1 MKKSLLVLCILLITG
16 VILAACAQP
25 APTAQQ
31 PAAQQPAAKQEA
43 PKQDAAKATGKPF
56 RVAVVTPS
64 AKNDHAFSESIY
76 VAMEQLQKEMGKD
89 KFEYV
94 ISENLG
100 NVSDAAAAMRDYA
113 SKGYDLILGHGS
125 QYGASVG
132 EIAPD
137 FPNVSFAWG
146 TAVDTFE
153 SKGVKNVFAYT
164 VAGQE
169 GAYAMGIAA
178 AMLSKSKTIGL
189 VGPIPAGDGKLFID
203 GMQAGVKATDPNA
216 KVLVNYI
223 NSFGDVS
230 LASQAARTHID
241 AGADIVAGT
250 SQAMVGAVSVVKE
263 KNVGWMGSQS
273 DWASAAPKNVMASQV
288 YDWTVAIKP
297 IIQDIQNG
305 TKGTKV
311 YTLTMANKGLFVKFN
326 PDYKDPIPDAV
337 KQAVDKASKDIAA
350 GTLKVPVQ

>member
-1 MKKSLLVLCILLITG
+1 MKKNVLIVCFVLLLGLVA
-16 VILAACAQP
+16 AACAQ
-25 APTAQQ
+25 A
-31 PAAQQPAAKQEA
+31 PAAPGGGAAPASK
-43 PKQDAAKATGKPF
+43 AAAKPF

-76 VAMEQLQKEMGKD
+76 VAMEQLQKEMGKEN
-89 KFEYV
+89 FEYV

-113 SKGYDLILGHGS
+113 TKGYDLVIGHGS

-137 FPNVSFAWG
+137 FPNTAFAWG

-153 SKGVKNVFAYT
+153 NKGVKNVFAYT
-164 VAGQE
+164 VAAQE
-169 GAYAMGIAA
+169 GAYLLGLAA
-178 AMLSKSKTIGL
+178 ADMSKTKTIGL
-189 VGPIPAGDGKLFID
+189 VGPIPAGDGKLFIE
-203 GMQAGVKATDPNA
+203 GMQAGVKAANPNA

-250 SQAMVGAVSVVKE
+250 AQAMVGAVSVVKE
-263 KNVGWMGSQS
+263 KGLNWMGNQS
-273 DWASAAPKNVMASQV
+273 DWAPAAPENVSASLV
-288 YDWTVAIKP
+288 YDWTVALKPMIEEIKK
-297 IIQDIQNG
+297 G

-311 YTLTMANKGLFVKFN
+311 YTLNMANNGTVIKWNPQFKGG
-326 PDYKDPIPDAV
+326 IPDSV
-337 KQAVDKASKDIAA
+337 KQTVDKAAKGIID